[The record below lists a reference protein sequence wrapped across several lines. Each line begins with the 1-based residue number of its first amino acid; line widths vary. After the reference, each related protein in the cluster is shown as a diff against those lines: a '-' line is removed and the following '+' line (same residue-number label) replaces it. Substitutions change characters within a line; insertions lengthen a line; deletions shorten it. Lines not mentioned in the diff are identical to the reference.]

1 MNSLNRKLGLIENL
15 FEILHDLGAMIDV
28 NVARIEGLLTPDIL
42 RQALNLV
49 QKRHPMLQVHLIEL
63 ADGLYF
69 ESEGTQEIPLSVI
82 DKQYENQGIEI
93 AEDELHQKFSEGLA
107 PLCRVTFLRSSTS
120 NGISEIIATF
130 HHAITDGMSCMR
142 FFDDLLSYCQKIAAG
157 DDIGQVVT
165 MQLLPPLEKL
175 LESRLTKNNLEEAQD
190 KPSQE
195 IQPPQLIIQRE
206 APPSDRRTRLLTRIL
221 SKEMT
226 MMLRNRCRQ
235 EETTVHGALCAAILF
250 GAAKI
255 ACTDTPINL
264 SCGSSVNLRKFC
276 EPEVS
281 NEYMGCLASFTG
293 SILHTLKK
301 KTIFWDLARECKSK
315 LSNYLDRGI
324 SIKQL
329 NSDELR
335 QINKHLI
342 LQLANH
348 KMGRS
353 NTVEISN
360 RGEFKFLDKY
370 EYGNLKLKE
379 LYFATGQHIIGS
391 CFCLGV
397 VTFHQQ
403 LFCRFTHVVPLVST
417 QTAELFADSVM
428 DTMQKACTSPSL
440 AFQ

>member
-195 IQPPQLIIQRE
+195 IQPPQLIIERE

-403 LFCRFTHVVPLVST
+403 LFCCFTHVVPLVST